1 MEQHSLL
8 YKSNNVDVSG
18 VTAVESFDQKC
29 ALLRLDGG
37 LLEIRGSGFILKDMT
52 SDSGKMSFSGKI
64 RSLEYKE
71 KLEAKSILQKLFR

>member
-8 YKSNNVDVSG
+8 YKAGG
-18 VTAVESFDQKC
+18 VEINGVNAVESFDQKN

-37 LLEIRGSGFILKDMT
+37 ILEIRGENFTLKDMT
-52 SDSGKMSFSGKI
+52 SESGKVSFSGKI

-71 KLEAKSILQKLFR
+71 KLEPKSILQKLFR

>member
-8 YKSNNVDVSG
+8 YKAGGVEISG
-18 VTAVESFDQKC
+18 VNAVESFDQKN

-37 LLEIRGSGFILKDMT
+37 ILEIRGENFTLKDMT
-52 SDSGKMSFSGKI
+52 SDSGKVSFSGKI

-71 KLEAKSILQKLFR
+71 KLEPKSILQKLFR

>member
-8 YKSNNVDVSG
+8 YKASG
-18 VTAVESFDQKC
+18 VEINGVNAVESFDQKN

-37 LLEIRGSGFILKDMT
+37 ILEIRGENFTLKDMT
-52 SDSGKMSFSGKI
+52 SESGKVSFSGKI

-71 KLEAKSILQKLFR
+71 KLEPKSILQKLFR

>member
-8 YKSNNVDVSG
+8 YKADG
-18 VTAVESFDQKC
+18 VEINGVNAVESFDQKN

-37 LLEIRGSGFILKDMT
+37 ILEIRGENFTLKDMT
-52 SDSGKMSFSGKI
+52 SENGKVSFSGKI

-71 KLEAKSILQKLFR
+71 KLEPKSILQKLFR